1 MILTIGP
8 GGCGFTFLNWSI
20 SFLRG
25 DTFYKTLNGT
35 LVPVDINP
43 IDGKIAHHFQKD
55 HLIVK
60 DSNINIKSATEQSI
74 IYLVPSDN
82 LSFDSLLTLPGKKI
96 VFDNRVYKL
105 EWLVRAYTCIP
116 TTTNPYAELI
126 SRLSLTYN
134 INDVKQVVHD
144 SVKLFIGYYQIPDDQ
159 YTLNYNDIFLNLD
172 NKILEVLNFVDVSV
186 DQDRLTKWK
195 PIYDQYCTNNYKLA
209 QQIESTTPNVNSA
222 TKLKILKEIIEWN
235 HGLYR
240 NICKS

>member
-25 DTFYKTLNGT
+25 DISYKTLDGT
-35 LVPVDINP
+35 FVPVDINP
-43 IDGKIAHHFQKD
+43 INGNTAHRFQKD
-55 HLIVK
+55 HLIVRY
-60 DSNINIKSATEQSI
+60 SNINFNSATEQSI
-74 IYLVPSDN
+74 IYLVPFDK
-82 LSFDSLLTLPGKKI
+82 LSFDSVLTLPGKKI

-116 TTTNPYAELI
+116 NNPYAELI
-126 SRLSLTYN
+126 NKLSVTYN

-144 SVKLFIGYYQIPDDQ
+144 SVKFFIGYYQIPDDQ

-195 PIYDQYCTNNYKLA
+195 PIYDQYRASNYKLT
-209 QQIESTTPNVNSA
+209 QQIDATISNGSSA
-222 TKLKILKEIIEWN
+222 TKLKILKEIIQWKN
-235 HGLYR
+235 GLYQDTC
-240 NICKS
+240 NS